1 MTLAKFNE
9 VLESH
14 GVRLTQEEIRRL
26 VGMSRNPK
34 NSGAWLDSSSNINE
48 QNDNNLI
55 DYKQLSKNMGLQR
68 NALNLM
74 HSTFNLEKSVGKVNM
89 SRLLTK

>member
-1 MTLAKFNE
+1 MTLGKFNE
-9 VLESH
+9 ALEGH

-26 VGMSRNPK
+26 VGMSK
-34 NSGAWLDSSSNINE
+34 N
-48 QNDNNLI
+48 QNQLVSTDEDDNDGMI

-74 HSTFNLEKSVGKVNM
+74 HSTFNLEKSNGAANNM
-89 SRLLTK
+89 NNRLLTK

>member
-1 MTLAKFNE
+1 MTLGKFNE
-9 VLESH
+9 VLEGH

-26 VGMSRNPK
+26 VGMSKNRN
-34 NSGAWLDSSSNINE
+34 N
-48 QNDNNLI
+48 QNQHFEEDNTDGMI

-74 HSTFNLEKSVGKVNM
+74 HSTFNLEKSNGAVNNM
-89 SRLLTK
+89 NNRLLTK